1 MFFLSFSG
9 INIDEKCLRNGV
21 TTVADAGSAGAA
33 TFPGLK
39 HFIMKRSN
47 TRIKSFLHIANHG
60 LASAGCASLQPG
72 NV

>member
-1 MFFLSFSG
+1 MSFSG

-47 TRIKSFLHIANHG
+47 TRIKSFLHIADHG

-72 NV
+72 NVWI

>member
-1 MFFLSFSG
+1 MSFSG

-72 NV
+72 NVWI